1 MFPTGGGGPLLAPRP
16 RRRHALP
23 NGPRLDS
30 QRTGSSPFL
39 YFLTL
44 KRHHSLYLL
53 FITHTHIHITD
64 RLHYDPVFYNQRQG
78 FYLYLSSF
86 GGLRLFVMLIGGVSL
101 IKSFFFLFCF
111 VSLTQETPS
120 IVSRELNMAEREL
133 EAARL
138 AGRELR
144 FPKEKREIL
153 MLACSQVAHG
163 DGLSS

>member
-1 MFPTGGGGPLLAPRP
+1 MPRSSI
-16 RRRHALP
+16 HL
-23 NGPRLDS
+23 
-30 QRTGSSPFL
+30 GS
-39 YFLTL
+39 
-44 KRHHSLYLL
+44 
-53 FITHTHIHITD
+53 
-64 RLHYDPVFYNQRQG
+64 PVFILPIETVQWR
-78 FYLYLSSF
+78 FKLSLNDAEPSDAE
-86 GGLRLFVMLIGGVSL
+86 LCDVLPDRRLELNL
-101 IKSFFFLFCF
+101 FLFWIF
-111 VSLTQETPS
+111 FQETPS

>member
-1 MFPTGGGGPLLAPRP
+1 MVE
-16 RRRHALP
+16 
-23 NGPRLDS
+23 
-30 QRTGSSPFL
+30 QESP
-39 YFLTL
+39 
-44 KRHHSLYLL
+44 
-53 FITHTHIHITD
+53 
-64 RLHYDPVFYNQRQG
+64 G
-78 FYLYLSSF
+78 
-86 GGLRLFVMLIGGVSL
+86 
-101 IKSFFFLFCF
+101 
-111 VSLTQETPS
+111 